1 MSFIHIYFEAL
12 GLILI
17 MMTVLWV
24 ISIIVK
30 NVSIVDVFWGAGY
43 VLTSVFY
50 FLNTSGNETRKAIL
64 LVLVPIWG
72 FRLAG
77 YLAVRNYG
85 KGEDFR
91 YRKFRQDYGEH
102 RYWWISFFQTFLL
115 QGILMWLISAPL
127 LGAQYNGADRGLN
140 LFDYLGMF
148 FWLTGFVF
156 EAGGDQQL
164 KRFRSDPGNKGRVL
178 DTGFWKY
185 TRHPNYFGDSSV
197 WWGFGFFS
205 LAAGSYLAVL
215 GSLLMTALIIKVS
228 GVVLLEKT
236 LSQSKPGY
244 SEYARK
250 TSAFIPWFPKK

>member
-1 MSFIHIYFEAL
+1 M
-12 GLILI
+12 
-17 MMTVLWV
+17 
-24 ISIIVK
+24 
-30 NVSIVDVFWGAGY
+30 
-43 VLTSVFY
+43 
-50 FLNTSGNETRKAIL
+50 
-64 LVLVPIWG
+64 
-72 FRLAG
+72 
-77 YLAVRNYG
+77 
-85 KGEDFR
+85 
-91 YRKFRQDYGEH
+91 
-102 RYWWISFFQTFLL
+102 
-115 QGILMWLISAPL
+115 
-127 LGAQYNGADRGLN
+127 
-140 LFDYLGMF
+140 
-148 FWLTGFVF
+148 
-156 EAGGDQQL
+156 
-164 KRFRSDPGNKGRVL
+164 L